1 MLLFSSG
8 LNFFKKEEICLISS
22 LKFSQICI
30 LVPKGAEPAYFT
42 KLELKTQKSLNDNK
56 KPSKCALVHFD
67 LIFKVSFK
75 KDFRLSN
82 TRKNFS
88 IFTPFCQIHIL

>member
-1 MLLFSSG
+1 MFLSSSC
-8 LNFFKKEEICLISS
+8 LEFFVEEICLISS

-42 KLELKTQKSLNDNK
+42 KLELKTQKSLNVNK

-67 LIFKVSFK
+67 LIFKVSPK
-75 KDFRLSN
+75 KISDLATQERTF
-82 TRKNFS
+82 
-88 IFTPFCQIHIL
+88 